1 MVGRFGKVVL
11 VSVCIAALIMVG
23 CGSKKPVILATTT
36 STVDSGLLDVLV
48 PMFEQKT
55 GYRVKTIAVG
65 TGQALAMGEKG
76 DADVLF
82 VHSPV
87 AEQKLVDSGVAID
100 RHYIMYNDYVILG
113 PQNDP
118 AGIRGMS
125 SASEALSKIA
135 QVDASF
141 VSRGDDSG
149 THKKEKQLW
158 RIQPQGTWY
167 IEAGAGMSATLAIAE
182 DKQAYILSD
191 RGTYLAYKKN
201 LSLEVLVEGDGP
213 LLNPYHVMRV
223 NEDKYKHVNA
233 HGAIKF
239 IEFLMSHEVREIIR
253 DFGVDKYGE
262 ALFVPK

>member
-1 MVGRFGKVVL
+1 MLSLAVMVL
-11 VSVCIAALIMVG
+11 VG
-23 CGSKKPVILATTT
+23 CAPKKPVILATTT

-55 GYRVKTIAVG
+55 GYLVKTIAVG

-76 DADVLF
+76 DADVLL

-113 PQNDP
+113 PQDDP

-125 SASEALSKIA
+125 SASQALSKIV
-135 QVDASF
+135 QVGESF

-149 THKKEKQLW
+149 THKKEKELW
-158 RIQPQGTWY
+158 RTQPQGAWY
-167 IEAGAGMSATLAIAE
+167 IEAGTGMSATLAIAE

-201 LSLEVLVEGDGP
+201 LNLEVLVEGDGS
-213 LLNPYHVMRV
+213 LLNLYHVMRV
-223 NEDKYKHVNA
+223 NQAKFKHVNVK
-233 HGAIKF
+233 GAIKF
-239 IEFLMSHEVREIIR
+239 VEFMLSNEVREIIMA
-253 DFGVDKYGE
+253 FGIDKYGE

>member
-1 MVGRFGKVVL
+1 MKRMLSVGLIVLSLAVMVL
-11 VSVCIAALIMVG
+11 VG
-23 CGSKKPVILATTT
+23 CAPKKPVILATTT

-55 GYRVKTIAVG
+55 GYQIKTIAVG

-76 DADVLF
+76 DADVLL

-100 RHYIMYNDYVILG
+100 RHYLMYNDYVLLG
-113 PQNDP
+113 PQEDP
-118 AGIRGMS
+118 AGIRGIS

-135 QVDASF
+135 QTGGSF

-149 THKKEKQLW
+149 THKKEKELW
-158 RIQPQGTWY
+158 PTQPQGDWY

-201 LSLEVLVEGDGP
+201 LNLEVLVEGDGP

-223 NEDKYKHVNA
+223 NQEKFKHVNA
-233 HGAIKF
+233 KGAIKF
-239 IEFLMSHEVREIIR
+239 VEFMLSEEVRTIILS
-253 DFGVDKYGE
+253 FGVDKYGE
-262 ALFVPK
+262 ALFIPN